1 MSRNLARETISYTV
15 AIKGHEEAMKV
26 LQAAKLVDAEVELR
40 SLPVEERKRLKR
52 EWNKRGLMEIGYQ
65 EAETA

>member
-1 MSRNLARETISYTV
+1 M
-15 AIKGHEEAMKV
+15 KGMNVVVIGGE
-26 LQAAKLVDAEVELR
+26 EVELR
-40 SLPVEERKRLKR
+40 SLTVEERKRLKR

>member
-1 MSRNLARETISYTV
+1 M
-15 AIKGHEEAMKV
+15 KGMNVVVIGGE
-26 LQAAKLVDAEVELR
+26 EVELR

-65 EAETA
+65 EAETE